1 MVSNCRVLKEIFALY
16 FFEDSERKQH
26 CLHKLEGCVLTPFVV
41 LNINIIYLV
50 VERDFLNYLNVIIFV
65 HICIGFMKMQ
75 MAKLR

>member
-1 MVSNCRVLKEIFALY
+1 VSSCFALDGNLRPIL
-16 FFEDSERKQH
+16 FEDSERKQH